1 MFKRLLFGNEA
12 KLQFKTST
20 SDGIAR
26 LYSQGNIPSND
37 KRYWRKFLICFDSAN
52 DVFTLMS
59 ISDIRKALVRHPE
72 NIETLVTILINHL
85 ETLKEDDQLSPLPS
99 TQNATSIYQSASRN
113 TIRLT
118 DQASSSALSL
128 VDAGARSAAALGSFL
143 GGRNDTNANT
153 SSNPPDQTSEHSRD
167 RTKEVLNC
175 CRILTRLLPI
185 IMEGD
190 HDSSSTI
197 QADGGLDPSA
207 ALETDEFEQKLL
219 WTEKATNSDRKIDL
233 WDSNGSQKTLL
244 SNHDKAATSPDESQE
259 NQFVIEES
267 EEDEE
272 GAEDENGRE
281 GKISDPLSS
290 QTKQQNDLQP
300 TEEETKSEPS
310 LGERLTK
317 ITIDFLFYAGFSIP
331 WSEEQVN
338 ASSDRDV
345 ATSRV
350 QHIISEKGIG
360 SSVDIAGRT
369 KAHIIHRLEFLR
381 LLLVL
386 LSKSIYISPSRQ
398 KAAENHPLRILVTQL
413 DRSVVL
419 PLLCSLLNVSIA
431 SSKNDNWLGNLT
443 SLPAD
448 LVKDRIS
455 GGEDGRPVTMTIA
468 LQLLN
473 IFLGY
478 EAPPSKDESDQA
490 VQSGSATPMMP
501 DTPKPG
507 LTQKLSQL
515 SVNSFR
521 SKDVQANSFRLYLSK
536 LHRQSDFHLLAD
548 GIFAILAQRPSP
560 AALLNANSG
569 AQVMDTSA
577 AGPHIPETIL
587 ILWRL
592 LWHNAKFRTFL
603 LEDRSPQLMAHLLF
617 HALNN
622 KDSAARQGL
631 VRLVVFILHDI
642 SCDRAFAVN
651 ICKAG
656 SGAKAKITGSQR
668 WGIAVGGGNTVVA
681 GGNTASQSSQSSTGA
696 DILIQAIYA
705 LIATT
710 KSSLSALYAPMV
722 ITLTNVSP
730 YFKNLSIL
738 SSNKLMALFCSFA
751 NPTFL
756 LADEGNPRVLY
767 FLIEALNNVIQHGF
781 QRNPNVAYAI
791 VRNHQAIERLANFT
805 LRRGIAEVRRSRRRG
820 GLLGN
825 VITSPRSEIPP
836 NSPRQTSDL
845 TSPRSSAEKQ
855 NDAQREEVN
864 NDSNGD
870 GPISHSEKAKGK
882 MRQPSTPIDQNT
894 AYAAAMQEDE
904 EDELVNGF
912 NDDELHLAASMLG
925 RNGFVPT
932 QAWVS
937 SWHKGLPLDVLQI
950 TIVELVP
957 KVEELCGRIGNK
969 SNADERV
976 LALLREQ
983 NLDDVLPNNSSG
995 RTQDGNDLIKSP
1007 QPRPFRWTS
1016 HVSIWLLSYLW
1027 GLIYVTSS
1035 IPLGLF
1041 NGSCARLFQ
1050 LRVQDKGPV
1059 NRIGPHH
1066 APGSPSESGQG
1077 ANRRTNSSIDRQR
1090 SSENNVTNDQNGLAG
1105 VGNMVFGNLTGV
1117 FGLGLG
1123 QANQARSSISSEQQQ
1138 HT

>member
-26 LYSQGNIPSND
+26 LYSEGNISSND
-37 KRYWRKFLICFDSAN
+37 VRYWRKFLICFDSAN

-59 ISDIRKALVRHPE
+59 ISDIRKALIRHPE

-85 ETLKEDDQLSPLPS
+85 ETLKEDPLLSPIPS
-99 TQNATSIYQSASRN
+99 AQAASSSIYATASRS
-113 TIRLT
+113 TVRLT

-128 VDAGARSAAALGSFL
+128 VDAE
-143 GGRNDTNANT
+143 
-153 SSNPPDQTSEHSRD
+153 QTPEQTRD
-167 RTKEVLNC
+167 RTKEALNC

-185 IMEGD
+185 IME
-190 HDSSSTI
+190 
-197 QADGGLDPSA
+197 
-207 ALETDEFEQKLL
+207 ETDEFEQHLL
-219 WTEKATNSDRKIDL
+219 WTEQPADANRTTDL
-233 WDSNGSQKTLL
+233 WGKVTSQKAVQK
-244 SNHDKAATSPDESQE
+244 SPEPSASPDESQE

-267 EEDEE
+267 DEEDEE
-272 GAEDENGRE
+272 AENSSSVRDRAP
-281 GKISDPLSS
+281 SDPLRS
-290 QTKQQNDLQP
+290 QTKERKASQS
-300 TEEETKSEPS
+300 ETNLRPS

-317 ITIDFLFYAGFSIP
+317 ATVDFLFYSGFSIP
-331 WSEEQVN
+331 WSEEQIN
-338 ASSDRDV
+338 ASSDNKV
-345 ATSRV
+345 SASRV
-350 QHIISEKGIG
+350 QYIISEKGIG

-369 KAHIIHRLEFLR
+369 KTHINHRLEVLR

-386 LSKSIYISPSRQ
+386 LSKNIYVTPSRQ
-398 KAAENHPLRILVTQL
+398 KATENYALRILVTKL
-413 DRSVVL
+413 EKSVVL
-419 PLLCSLLNVSIA
+419 PLLCTLLNVSIA
-431 SSKNDNWLGNLT
+431 SSKNENWLGNLT

-448 LVKDRIS
+448 LVKERLA

-473 IFLGY
+473 IVLGY
-478 EAPPSKDESDQA
+478 EAPAKDDSDQA
-490 VQSGSATPMMP
+490 DQSGIGTPILP
-501 DTPKPG
+501 GTPRPN
-507 LTQKLSQL
+507 LTPKLSQL

-521 SKDVQANSFRLYLSK
+521 SKDVQTNTFRLYLSK

-560 AALLNANSG
+560 AALLNGNAAG
-569 AQVMDTSA
+569 QVMDTSA

-587 ILWRL
+587 VLWRL

-603 LEDRSPQLMAHLLF
+603 LEDRSPQLMAHMLF

-668 WGIAVGGGNTVVA
+668 WGVAVGGG
-681 GGNTASQSSQSSTGA
+681 SA

-710 KSSLSALYAPMV
+710 KSSLSALYAPMI

-738 SSNKLMALFCSFA
+738 SSNKLMALFSSFA

-767 FLIEALNNVIQHGF
+767 FLIETLNNVVQHGF

-791 VRNHQAIERLANFT
+791 VRNHQTIERLANFT

-825 VITSPRSEIPP
+825 VITSPRSEFPP
-836 NSPRQTSDL
+836 SSPRQTGEF

-855 NDAQREEVN
+855 NDTSGEEGRN
-864 NDSNGD
+864 EAEQAPS
-870 GPISHSEKAKGK
+870 SEKARGK
-882 MRQPSTPIDQNT
+882 MRQTSTSMDQNT

-912 NDDELHLAASMLG
+912 NDEELHLAASMLG

-957 KVEELCGRIGNK
+957 KVEELCGRIGSK

-983 NLDDVLPNNSSG
+983 NLDDVLPNKAVG
-995 RTQDGNDLIKSP
+995 KAQDGTDLTKTP
-1007 QPRPFRWTS
+1007 QPRPFKWTS

-1035 IPLGLF
+1035 MPYGLF

-1050 LRVQDKGPV
+1050 LRIQDKGPAA
-1059 NRIGPHH
+1059 RLGAASTPS
-1066 APGSPSESGQG
+1066 SPSEGG
-1077 ANRRTNSSIDRQR
+1077 NRRRFA
-1090 SSENNVTNDQNGLAG
+1090 ENATGDQSGLSG
-1105 VGNMVFGNLTGV
+1105 VGNMVLGNLTGV

-1123 QANQARSSISSEQQQ
+1123 QSNSPQIRQNNSAPDRGG
-1138 HT
+1138 TV

>member
-26 LYSQGNIPSND
+26 LYSEGNISSND
-37 KRYWRKFLICFDSAN
+37 VRYWRKFLICFDSAN

-59 ISDIRKALVRHPE
+59 ISDIRKALIRHPE

-85 ETLKEDDQLSPLPS
+85 ETLKEDPLLSPIPS
-99 TQNATSIYQSASRN
+99 AQSSSSSSIYATASRS

-128 VDAGARSAAALGSFL
+128 VDAGARSAAALGSFW
-143 GGRNDTNANT
+143 GGRNDGST
-153 SSNPPDQTSEHSRD
+153 STTHTDQAPEQTRD
-167 RTKEVLNC
+167 RTKEALNC

-190 HDSSSTI
+190 HDSTSNV

-207 ALETDEFEQKLL
+207 ALDTDEFEQQLL
-219 WTEKATNSDRKIDL
+219 WTEQPANAEYTADL
-233 WDSNGSQKTLL
+233 WGNATSQK
-244 SNHDKAATSPDESQE
+244 AAQKSFEPSASPDESQE

-267 EEDEE
+267 DEEDEE
-272 GAEDENGRE
+272 AGNSSVRE
-281 GKISDPLSS
+281 RAPSDPLRS
-290 QTKQQNDLQP
+290 QTKERNASQS
-300 TEEETKSEPS
+300 ETDMKPS
-310 LGERLTK
+310 LGERLTRA
-317 ITIDFLFYAGFSIP
+317 TVDFLFYSGFSIP
-331 WSEEQVN
+331 WSEEQIQ
-338 ASSDRDV
+338 ASSDNKV
-345 ATSRV
+345 STTRV
-350 QHIISEKGIG
+350 QYVISEKGIG

-369 KAHIIHRLEFLR
+369 KTHINHRLEVLR

-386 LSKSIYISPSRQ
+386 LSKNIYVMPSRQ
-398 KAAENHPLRILVTQL
+398 KSTENYALRILVTKL
-413 DRSVVL
+413 EKSIVL
-419 PLLCSLLNVSIA
+419 PLLCTLLNVSIA
-431 SSKNDNWLGNLT
+431 SSKKDNWLGNLT

-448 LVKDRIS
+448 LVKERLA

-473 IFLGY
+473 IVLGY
-478 EAPPSKDESDQA
+478 EAPTKDESDQTD
-490 VQSGSATPMMP
+490 QSGMGTPMIP
-501 DTPKPG
+501 GTPRPG
-507 LTQKLSQL
+507 LTPKLSQL
-515 SVNSFR
+515 SVSSFR
-521 SKDVQANSFRLYLSK
+521 SKDVQTNTFRLYLSK
-536 LHRQSDFHLLAD
+536 LHRQSDFHVLAD
-548 GIFAILAQRPSP
+548 GIFAIIAQRPSP
-560 AALLNANSG
+560 AALLNGNAAG
-569 AQVMDTSA
+569 QVMDTSA

-587 ILWRL
+587 VLWRL

-668 WGIAVGGGNTVVA
+668 WGVAVGGGSTVAA
-681 GGNTASQSSQSSTGA
+681 GGTTANQSSQSSTGA

-710 KSSLSALYAPMV
+710 KSSLSALYAPMI

-738 SSNKLMALFCSFA
+738 SSNKLMALFGSFA

-767 FLIEALNNVIQHGF
+767 FLIEALNNIVQHGF

-791 VRNHQAIERLANFT
+791 VRNHQTIERLANFT

-825 VITSPRSEIPP
+825 IITSPRSEFPP
-836 NSPRQTSDL
+836 SSPHQTSEVASPRTSG
-845 TSPRSSAEKQ
+845 EKQ
-855 NDAQREEVN
+855 NDTSGEEVRN
-864 NDSNGD
+864 EAEQAPS
-870 GPISHSEKAKGK
+870 SEKARGK
-882 MRQPSTPIDQNT
+882 MRQTSTDQNT

-912 NDDELHLAASMLG
+912 NDDELHLAAGMLG

-957 KVEELCGRIGNK
+957 KVEELCGRIGSK

-983 NLDDVLPNNSSG
+983 NLDDVLPNKVTG
-995 RTQDGNDLIKSP
+995 KAQDGTDLTKTP

-1035 IPLGLF
+1035 MPYGLF

-1050 LRVQDKGPV
+1050 LRIQDKGPAARLV
-1059 NRIGPHH
+1059 PST
-1066 APGSPSESGQG
+1066 PSSPSEGGQG
-1077 ANRRTNSSIDRQR
+1077 GNRRRLN
-1090 SSENNVTNDQNGLAG
+1090 ENATGDQSGLAG
-1105 VGNMVFGNLTGV
+1105 VGNMVLGNLTGV
-1117 FGLGLG
+1117 FGLGLSQSNPSQVRQNTAAPDRG
-1123 QANQARSSISSEQQQ
+1123 G
-1138 HT
+1138 TV